1 MKTKVN
7 GFTLLEAMVS
17 ILLSSL
23 LVSFTFS
30 IYKNFNQY
38 YFIYSGQTER
48 LNNILHFKRTFN
60 QDWNKALT
68 ITGKDKQINLSN
80 NQKSI
85 TYQFLDSTIVRYGL
99 IETTFDLIPKDL
111 DLKTDETPAVVER
124 IVTDIDAIV
133 RVVNCPG
140 WQNTIGGE
148 REVQKSLRKALL
160 KYQLHKDQV
169 LFDRAYAYIKEY
181 Y

>member
-1 MKTKVN
+1 MEDDLLQFYDKTK
-7 GFTLLEAMVS
+7 S
-17 ILLSSL
+17 Y
-23 LVSFTFS
+23 TFS

-60 QDWNKALT
+60 QDWNKALI

-111 DLKTDETPAVVER
+111 DLKTEIESEK
-124 IVTDIDAIV
+124 VTNFNLE
-133 RVVNCPG
+133 VVNNR
-140 WQNTIGGE
+140 Q
-148 REVQKSLRKALL
+148 SF
-160 KYQLHKDQV
+160 
-169 LFDRAYAYIKEY
+169 LFSYIKDY
-181 Y
+181 GKKDLIINTLNNN

>member
-17 ILLSSL
+17 ILLSSP

-111 DLKTDETPAVVER
+111 DLKTEIESEK
-124 IVTDIDAIV
+124 VTNFNLE
-133 RVVNCPG
+133 VVNNR
-140 WQNTIGGE
+140 Q
-148 REVQKSLRKALL
+148 SF
-160 KYQLHKDQV
+160 
-169 LFDRAYAYIKEY
+169 LFSYIKDY
-181 Y
+181 GKKDLIINTLNNN

>member
-60 QDWNKALT
+60 QDWNKALI

-111 DLKTDETPAVVER
+111 DLKTEIESEK
-124 IVTDIDAIV
+124 VTNFNLE
-133 RVVNCPG
+133 VVNNR
-140 WQNTIGGE
+140 Q
-148 REVQKSLRKALL
+148 SF
-160 KYQLHKDQV
+160 
-169 LFDRAYAYIKEY
+169 LFSYIKDY
-181 Y
+181 GKKDLIINTLNNN

>member
-111 DLKTDETPAVVER
+111 DLKTEIESEK
-124 IVTDIDAIV
+124 VTNFNLE
-133 RVVNCPG
+133 VVNNR
-140 WQNTIGGE
+140 Q
-148 REVQKSLRKALL
+148 SF
-160 KYQLHKDQV
+160 
-169 LFDRAYAYIKEY
+169 LFSYIKDY
-181 Y
+181 GKKDLIINTLNNN

>member
-60 QDWNKALT
+60 QDWNKALI

-85 TYQFLDSTIVRYGL
+85 TYQFLDSTIVRYEL
-99 IETTFDLIPKDL
+99 IETTFNLTPKDL
-111 DLKTDETPAVVER
+111 DLKTEIESEK
-124 IVTDIDAIV
+124 VTNFNLE
-133 RVVNCPG
+133 VVNNRQSFLFSYTKDYG
-140 WQNTIGGE
+140 KKDLIINT
-148 REVQKSLRKALL
+148 LNNN
-160 KYQLHKDQV
+160 
-169 LFDRAYAYIKEY
+169 
-181 Y
+181 

>member
-1 MKTKVN
+1 MKNKVN

-68 ITGKDKQINLSN
+68 ITRKDKQINLSN

-99 IETTFDLIPKDL
+99 IKTTFDLIPKDL
-111 DLKTDETPAVVER
+111 DLKTEIESEKVTNFNLE
-124 IVTDIDAIV
+124 IVNN
-133 RVVNCPG
+133 R
-140 WQNTIGGE
+140 Q
-148 REVQKSLRKALL
+148 SF
-160 KYQLHKDQV
+160 
-169 LFDRAYAYIKEY
+169 LFSYIKNY
-181 Y
+181 GKKDLIINTLNNN